1 MKLIFVNIYIILL
14 LLIIVI
20 LLILYKYIKY
30 LTSPVYW
37 MLFILFIVSIM
48 IATGIP
54 IIYIRIYLDKR
65 RESKFLKK
73 QLPEVSSSWA
83 VPRMVPPTVPPP
95 YLRLA
100 QLRAMT
106 PAKFEEW
113 IASKFNNAG
122 YQARVVGG
130 AGDDGIDIEV
140 RSAGVVHFVVQAKRY
155 SATNTINP
163 EAVRGFRGAM
173 TKYPEATGYLVT
185 TGSLTPQASAW
196 VRNQPITVVD
206 AKSIERWNPPP
217 PELAD

>member
-1 MKLIFVNIYIILL
+1 VKITDKTLVIIFLIIILSIIWIIVDYNPLYFYII
-14 LLIIVI
+14 IISSVLWI
-20 LLILYKYIKY
+20 LRYISAKTV
-30 LTSPVYW
+30 LP
-37 MLFILFIVSIM
+37 LE
-48 IATGIP
+48 
-54 IIYIRIYLDKR
+54 
-65 RESKFLKK
+65 RE
-73 QLPEVSSSWA
+73 QLGEESTETAAMPSRT
-83 VPRMVPPTVPPP
+83 PNPTVPPP
-95 YLRLA
+95 DLRLA
-100 QLRAMT
+100 QLRAMK

-140 RSAGVVHFVVQAKRY
+140 RSAGVIHFVVQAKRY

-173 TKYPEATGYLVT
+173 TKYPEVTGYLVT